1 MRTLF
6 IIPLVLMSL
15 VSFPSWG
22 LTMDDLVIR
31 AGFYCEKFTATPFT
45 DEVDEGLYRGS
56 LRNGKREGS
65 WELYY
70 RSGMLRSKGEFKND
84 ELEGS
89 WESYWDLGQLRMKG
103 DSKNGKREGS
113 WETYKSDGTV
123 DEEGTGTFKNG
134 VKVSD

>member
-31 AGFYCEKFTATPFT
+31 AGLKYEKFTATPFT
-45 DEVDEGLYRGS
+45 GEVDEGLYRGS
-56 LRNGKREGS
+56 LR
-65 WELYY
+65 
-70 RSGMLRSKGEFKND
+70 
-84 ELEGS
+84 
-89 WESYWDLGQLRMKG
+89 
-103 DSKNGKREGS
+103 NGKREGS